1 MGGGGGVF
9 APDASELISGRTE
22 QMLLF
27 LTHQLTKP
35 SELISLSQKHLM
47 TLTQE
52 QFSNHKISLADKY
65 AKWLI

>member
-1 MGGGGGVF
+1 MVGGC

-27 LTHQLTKP
+27 LTRQLTKP
-35 SELISLSQKHLM
+35 SELISLSQKLLM

>member
-27 LTHQLTKP
+27 LTRQLTKP
-35 SELISLSQKHLM
+35 SELISLSQKLLM